1 MHMIAR
7 LWRGTTRAADADR
20 YFQYLLETGLKDYRS
35 IPGNRGVYT
44 LRKIGPQHAEF
55 LLISLWDSFDAIQKF
70 AGPEYEK
77 AVYYPEDAKFL
88 LEMEP
93 NVTHYELLPMRT
105 A

>member
-1 MHMIAR
+1 MIAR
-7 LWRGTTRAADADR
+7 LWHGTTRAEDADR
-20 YFQYLLETGLKDYRS
+20 YHQYLLATGLKDYRS

-93 NVTHYELLPMRT
+93 NVTHYEVLSIP
-105 A
+105 AA